1 MGNCIIVEKK
11 VIKIMRND
19 GEVVEYRGRMHVHDI
34 LTQFSGHYSL
44 FDSLSNNYHL
54 NPQAKL
60 LCGRLYYLMPK
71 QATTIKHRKTNKEVR
86 FANPEV
92 EKEEGDRLT
101 DYSDNTTEK
110 SPSVV
115 RVKMVVSKQ
124 ELEKLLQGGSV
135 HEVVYRSLDK
145 QHVCH
150 DDDAADECLSGWRR
164 LYVVPNEGANTLCFP
179 LLERPR
185 CGG

>member
-1 MGNCIIVEKK
+1 MEKK

-19 GEVVEYRGRMHVHDI
+19 GEVVEYKGPMKVHDI

-44 FDSLSNNYHL
+44 FDSLSNNCHL
-54 NPQAKL
+54 HPQAKL

-71 QATTIKHRKTNKEVR
+71 QTTTSKHKNAKKKKVR

-92 EKEEGDRLT
+92 KKEGT
-101 DYSDNTTEK
+101 DKGDNTKE

-150 DDDAADECLSGWRR
+150 DDDDATDECLRGWR
-164 LYVVPNEGANTLCFP
+164 P
-179 LLERPR
+179 LLDSIPESD
-185 CGG
+185 

>member
-1 MGNCIIVEKK
+1 MGNCIVMEKK
-11 VIKIMRND
+11 AIKIMRND
-19 GEVVEYRGRMHVHDI
+19 GEVVEYRGPMKVHDI

-44 FDSLSNNYHL
+44 FDSLSNHCHL
-54 NPQAKL
+54 HPQAKL

-71 QATTIKHRKTNKEVR
+71 QTTTVKHKKTKKVR

-92 EKEEGDRLT
+92 EKEGDT
-101 DYSDNTTEK
+101 KEK

-115 RVKMVVSKQ
+115 RVKMVVSKK

-145 QHVCH
+145 QHLCRDD
-150 DDDAADECLSGWRR
+150 DDDAADECLTGWR
-164 LYVVPNEGANTLCFP
+164 P
-179 LLERPR
+179 LLDSIPESD
-185 CGG
+185 

>member
-1 MGNCIIVEKK
+1 MGNCIVMEKK

-19 GEVVEYRGRMHVHDI
+19 GEVVEYKGPMKVHDI

-44 FDSLSNNYHL
+44 FDSLSNNCHL
-54 NPQAKL
+54 HPQAKL

-71 QATTIKHRKTNKEVR
+71 QTHKKTKKKVR

-92 EKEEGDRLT
+92 EKEGDRLT
-101 DYSDNTTEK
+101 DCGDNTKEK

-124 ELEKLLQGGSV
+124 ELEKLLQGGSI

-145 QHVCH
+145 QHLCH
-150 DDDAADECLSGWRR
+150 DDDAADECLRGWR
-164 LYVVPNEGANTLCFP
+164 P
-179 LLERPR
+179 LLDSIPESD
-185 CGG
+185 

>member
-1 MGNCIIVEKK
+1 MGNCIVMEKK

-19 GEVVEYRGRMHVHDI
+19 GEVVEYRGPMKVHDI

-44 FDSLSNNYHL
+44 FDSLSNHCHL
-54 NPQAKL
+54 HPQTKL

-71 QATTIKHRKTNKEVR
+71 QTTTVKHKKTKKVR

-92 EKEEGDRLT
+92 EKEGDT
-101 DYSDNTTEK
+101 KEK

-115 RVKMVVSKQ
+115 RVKMVVSKK

-145 QHVCH
+145 QHLCR
-150 DDDAADECLSGWRR
+150 DDDDAAAADECLTGWR
-164 LYVVPNEGANTLCFP
+164 P
-179 LLERPR
+179 LLDNIPESD
-185 CGG
+185 

>member
-1 MGNCIIVEKK
+1 MGNCIVVEKK

-19 GEVVEYRGRMHVHDI
+19 GEVVEYRGPMHVHDI

-44 FDSLSNNYHL
+44 FDSLSNSYHL
-54 NPQAKL
+54 HPQAKL

-71 QATTIKHRKTNKEVR
+71 KTTTIKNKKTKKEVR

-92 EKEEGDRLT
+92 EKEEGDILT
-101 DYSDNTTEK
+101 YYGDNTKEK

-124 ELEKLLQGGSV
+124 ELEKLLQGGPV
-135 HEVVYRSLDK
+135 HEMVYRSLAK
-145 QHVCH
+145 QHMCH
-150 DDDAADECLSGWRR
+150 DDDDDAECLRGWR
-164 LYVVPNEGANTLCFP
+164 P
-179 LLERPR
+179 LLDSIPESD
-185 CGG
+185 

>member
-1 MGNCIIVEKK
+1 MGNCIVMEKK

-19 GEVVEYRGRMHVHDI
+19 GEVVEYRGPMKVHDI

-44 FDSLSNNYHL
+44 FDSLSNHCHL
-54 NPQAKL
+54 HPQAKL

-71 QATTIKHRKTNKEVR
+71 QTTTVKHKKTKKVR

-92 EKEEGDRLT
+92 EKEGDT
-101 DYSDNTTEK
+101 KEK

-115 RVKMVVSKQ
+115 RVKMVVSKK

-145 QHVCH
+145 QHLCR
-150 DDDAADECLSGWRR
+150 DDDAAAADECLTGWR
-164 LYVVPNEGANTLCFP
+164 P
-179 LLERPR
+179 LLDSIPESD
-185 CGG
+185 

>member
-1 MGNCIIVEKK
+1 MGNCIVVEKK

-19 GEVVEYRGRMHVHDI
+19 GEVVEYRGPMHVHDI

-54 NPQAKL
+54 HPQAKL

-71 QATTIKHRKTNKEVR
+71 QTTTVKHKKKVR
-86 FANPEV
+86 FVNPEV
-92 EKEEGDRLT
+92 ENKEGDG
-101 DYSDNTTEK
+101 YCGDNTEEK

-135 HEVVYRSLDK
+135 HEMVYRSLAK
-145 QHVCH
+145 QHLCH
-150 DDDAADECLSGWRR
+150 DDDEDTCVRGWR
-164 LYVVPNEGANTLCFP
+164 P
-179 LLERPR
+179 LLDSIPES
-185 CGG
+185 C

>member
-1 MGNCIIVEKK
+1 MGNCIVVEKK

-19 GEVVEYRGRMHVHDI
+19 GEVVEYRGPMHVHDI

-54 NPQAKL
+54 HPQAKL
-60 LCGRLYYLMPK
+60 RCGRLYYLMPK
-71 QATTIKHRKTNKEVR
+71 QTTTIKHRKTTKKVR

-92 EKEEGDRLT
+92 EKEGGDGLT
-101 DYSDNTTEK
+101 DYGDNTKEK

-135 HEVVYRSLDK
+135 HEIVYRSLSK
-145 QHVCH
+145 QHPCH
-150 DDDAADECLSGWRR
+150 DADATDQCLRGWR
-164 LYVVPNEGANTLCFP
+164 P
-179 LLERPR
+179 LLDSIPESD
-185 CGG
+185 

>member
-1 MGNCIIVEKK
+1 MGNCIVVEKK

-19 GEVVEYRGRMHVHDI
+19 GEVVEYRGPMHVHDI

-54 NPQAKL
+54 HPQAKL

-71 QATTIKHRKTNKEVR
+71 QMTTRKTKKKVR

-92 EKEEGDRLT
+92 EKKEGDGLT
-101 DYSDNTTEK
+101 DCGDNTKEK

-135 HEVVYRSLDK
+135 HEMVYRSLAK
-145 QHVCH
+145 KHLCH
-150 DDDAADECLSGWRR
+150 DDDDDDEYLRGWR
-164 LYVVPNEGANTLCFP
+164 P
-179 LLERPR
+179 LLDSIPESD
-185 CGG
+185 

>member
-1 MGNCIIVEKK
+1 M
-11 VIKIMRND
+11 IKIMRND
-19 GEVVEYRGRMHVHDI
+19 GEVVEYRGPMKVHDI

-44 FDSLSNNYHL
+44 FDSLSNHCHL
-54 NPQAKL
+54 HPQAKL

-71 QATTIKHRKTNKEVR
+71 QTTTVKHKKTKKVR

-92 EKEEGDRLT
+92 ENEGDT
-101 DYSDNTTEK
+101 KEK

-115 RVKMVVSKQ
+115 RVKMVVSKK

-145 QHVCH
+145 QHLCR
-150 DDDAADECLSGWRR
+150 DDDDAAADECLTGWR
-164 LYVVPNEGANTLCFP
+164 P
-179 LLERPR
+179 LLDSIPESD
-185 CGG
+185 